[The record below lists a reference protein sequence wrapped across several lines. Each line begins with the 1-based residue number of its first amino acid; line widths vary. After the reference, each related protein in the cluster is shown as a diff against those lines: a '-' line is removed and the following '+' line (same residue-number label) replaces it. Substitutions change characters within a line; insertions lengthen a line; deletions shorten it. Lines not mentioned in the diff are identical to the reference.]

1 MHRPWARLEF
11 EDYFASETMERT
23 VEESMEESSAKSLGS
38 DHGRTLSNA
47 ALGLW
52 LILCQSLRS
61 GLRRSGNDGLRQCRG
76 AASQRLGR
84 LGQHAKYVDYSSK
97 I

>member
-11 EDYFASETMERT
+11 EDYFANETMERT
-23 VEESMEESSAKSLGS
+23 VEESMEESSAKSLSS

-52 LILCQSLRS
+52 
-61 GLRRSGNDGLRQCRG
+61 
-76 AASQRLGR
+76 
-84 LGQHAKYVDYSSK
+84 
-97 I
+97 